1 MKILTIQYVNYW
13 NDPFNDR
20 WLFHF
25 IKENFKE
32 KYQVIEVQNKKDC
45 DILIASVMGPLNKI
59 SYYKAKLKLF
69 FTGENLNRYSQYNN
83 INNLKKYFD
92 LIVGF
97 YPTDLKNKTIRFPL
111 WFMYYNFYK
120 MSDDSNNIIDYIKN
134 RRNINKCIQK
144 KKYFAS
150 ILMV

>member
-83 INNLKKYFD
+83 INNLDCFYFVHSYYYECEKEENI
-92 LIVGF
+92 LSIVI
-97 YPTDLKNKTIRFPL
+97 P
-111 WFMYYNFYK
+111 
-120 MSDDSNNIIDYIKN
+120 NN
-134 RRNINKCIQK
+134 
-144 KKYFAS
+144 
-150 ILMV
+150 